1 MTIRK
6 TDQQFTL
13 KQMGNMLNSLE
24 STDHQRILQV
34 VITILPQF
42 EDFLK
47 TRPYST
53 KEANE
58 LFELYLQIR
67 FWSKKISPHNVE
79 KDYRKNWLG
88 MQIQVAGLLANKW
101 LRGMHNCLR
110 EVREYL
116 YVNEVIKEGNPIEIE
131 EIVLYLKQGD
141 FFINKE
147 QGKLLVHLDED
158 QYNEFGV
165 EIKDVCFKEFKNK

>member
-1 MTIRK
+1 MTERK

-13 KQMGNMLNSLE
+13 EQIAEMLNTLE
-24 STDHQRILQV
+24 PTNHQKILQV
-34 VITILPQF
+34 LKTVLPQF
-42 EDFLK
+42 EEFLK
-47 TRPYST
+47 TRPYSA

-58 LFELYLQIR
+58 LFEVYLHIR
-67 FWSKKISPHNVE
+67 FWSKKIDPNNSE

-88 MQIQVAGLLANKW
+88 LQMRVAGLLANEW
-101 LRGMHNCLR
+101 LRGMYNCLS

-116 YVNEVIKEGNPIEIE
+116 LVNEVIKVSNSVNVE

-141 FFINKE
+141 FFVE
-147 QGKLLVHLDED
+147 EEEGKTFVHLDED

-165 EIKDVCFKEFKNK
+165 EIKEEFYNAIV